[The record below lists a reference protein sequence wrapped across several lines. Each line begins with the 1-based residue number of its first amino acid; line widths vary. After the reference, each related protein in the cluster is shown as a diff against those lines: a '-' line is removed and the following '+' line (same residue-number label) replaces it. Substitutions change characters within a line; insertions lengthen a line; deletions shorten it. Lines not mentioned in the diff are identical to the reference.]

1 MAIEFGTDILNV
13 NNDLHLLKKY
23 NPVYVDKGLI
33 SFTKGMQP
41 IVAVSQGTAG
51 NCDWAN
57 IDSVPLATSGETSV
71 AKPYP

>member
-1 MAIEFGTDILNV
+1 M
-13 NNDLHLLKKY
+13 
-23 NPVYVDKGLI
+23 YVDIGLI

>member
-1 MAIEFGTDILNV
+1 MAIEFGTDILKV

-33 SFTKGMQP
+33 SFNKGMQP
-41 IVAVSQGTAG
+41 IVAVSQGIVG
-51 NCDWAN
+51 SCDWAN
-57 IDSVPLATSGETSV
+57 IDSVPLATSGKTSL